1 MVAVLQIR
9 YRVDSDNLEHLVRPV
24 RYVWGLDLYDSLVDS
39 VSRFWDCLKGKTV
52 LFG

>member
-9 YRVDSDNLEHLVRPV
+9 YRVDSDNLEEQVRPV
-24 RYVWGLDLYDSLVDS
+24 RYVWGLDVYGSLVDS